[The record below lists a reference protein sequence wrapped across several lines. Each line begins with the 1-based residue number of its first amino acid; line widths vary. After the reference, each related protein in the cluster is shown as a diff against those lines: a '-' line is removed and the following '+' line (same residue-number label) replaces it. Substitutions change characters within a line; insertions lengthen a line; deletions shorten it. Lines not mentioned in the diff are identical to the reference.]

1 MRRRCSRVRQGF
13 RGLGT
18 AVVLTVI
25 QVSVAT
31 AQFASTE
38 PARNLALFF
47 DRTGRNAVAAVDP
60 AERGA
65 FVAALYVAGDLL
77 VIRAH
82 HPSVLEVT
90 RLMESGRFVDV
101 YSRLRATPTPV
112 GKLSVT
118 DANANGLL
126 SAIPG
131 AANIDLVRID
141 GTRQIV
147 LNGDTDAHNMTAAQY
162 DAALADADRRYAR
175 LLSVLLS
182 AVEP

>member
-1 MRRRCSRVRQGF
+1 MRRHLSPRSSGF
-13 RGLGT
+13 RALGT
-18 AVVLTVI
+18 AVVLSVI
-25 QVSVAT
+25 QVSVA
-31 AQFASTE
+31 AERFASTE
-38 PARNLALFF
+38 PARKLALFF

-77 VIRAH
+77 VIGAQ

-101 YSRLRATPTPV
+101 YSRLRATPTPT
-112 GKLSVT
+112 GKFSVT

-126 SAIPG
+126 SATSG
-131 AANIDLVRID
+131 AENIDLVRID
-141 GTRQIV
+141 GTRQIM

-162 DAALADADRRYAR
+162 DAALADADRHYAR
-175 LLSVLLS
+175 LLTVLLS

>member
-1 MRRRCSRVRQGF
+1 MRRRSSRVREGF
-13 RGLGT
+13 PALTT
-18 AVVLTVI
+18 AVVLIVI

-38 PARNLALFF
+38 PARKLAYFF
-47 DRTGRNAVAAVDP
+47 ERTGRHAVAAVDSDDG
-60 AERGA
+60 GA

-77 VIRAH
+77 VIRAR

-90 RLMESGRFVDV
+90 RLIESRRFVDV
-101 YSRLRATPTPV
+101 YSRLRATPTPA

-131 AANIDLVRID
+131 GENIDLVRID
-141 GTRQIV
+141 GTRQIMF
-147 LNGDTDAHNMTAAQY
+147 NGDIDGQNMTAAQY
-162 DAALADADRRYAR
+162 DAALAEADSRYAR
-175 LLSVLLS
+175 LLTVLLS